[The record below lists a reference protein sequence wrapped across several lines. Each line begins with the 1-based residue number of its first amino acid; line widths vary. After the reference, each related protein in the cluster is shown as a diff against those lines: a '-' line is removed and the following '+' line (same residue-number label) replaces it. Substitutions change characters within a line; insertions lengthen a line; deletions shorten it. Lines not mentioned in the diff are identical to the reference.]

1 MTFQVRFKFAKIF
14 CFIFQRK
21 FQMSFSKLNANQ
33 LLLSSKQMRYRLF
46 GYRKFSIRY
55 DIGLTYWRF
64 FNTVSYRIVSEFQY
78 FNRNFDI
85 YIEFRYDIG
94 SISYRIY
101 FDIDINVDIVSYR
114 IVSYRKFRYL
124 YRISIKKIS
133 HLFNL
138 GYFNN

>member
-1 MTFQVRFKFAKIF
+1 
-14 CFIFQRK
+14 
-21 FQMSFSKLNANQ
+21 
-33 LLLSSKQMRYRLF
+33 MRYRLF

-55 DIGLTYWRF
+55 DIGLK
-64 FNTVSYRIVSEFQY
+64 YRRYLYRHRY

-114 IVSYRKFRYL
+114 IVSK
-124 YRISIKKIS
+124 ISIFISNFDLKKIS
-133 HLFNL
+133 HLFTRWYDFRTKHEYARTIYYTVRH
-138 GYFNN
+138 GETFPQYRSQ